1 MPSGAEVMHAAD
13 CKGCWG
19 GRAAHGSPAANLCY
33 QLFPCLAQQRPTRAR
48 VHASDGSGNQVE
60 QEYESGVRECTVEEE
75 EEEEKKWRLNESVNT
90 DLSLLE
96 ESPSGLWIQ
105 WKKE

>member
-1 MPSGAEVMHAAD
+1 MSHMHSG
-13 CKGCWG
+13 CP
-19 GRAAHGSPAANLCY
+19 RYN
-33 QLFPCLAQQRPTRAR
+33 RPL
-48 VHASDGSGNQVE
+48 SFDGACATT
-60 QEYESGVRECTVEEE
+60 GVRECTV